1 MARSD
6 RPGVPYAN
14 RTGGPGVPPLQGP
27 VKPGSI
33 REAKTPEIRKSQ
45 PGRPAPS
52 PPDRRENRFMTNLM
66 VVLHTILSDR
76 DAAEKRLKE
85 YGYKNVRRDIGLLVY
100 LVDKLQREML
110 ETMPERRLNY
120 YARMAKEAQIVIDFP
135 GAVPRGRH
143 LLVEVRDLAA
153 ITEAAMRS
161 ECVLCMR
168 DGREVKNCRLRE
180 ALITVAPPSEWSR
193 TGCEY
198 RNPAS
203 QLIQGEDV
211 TI

>member
-1 MARSD
+1 MARND
-6 RPGVPYAN
+6 RPV
-14 RTGGPGVPPLQGP
+14 P
-27 VKPGSI
+27 VKRQEAVKHPGAAGKAQSPTI
-33 REAKTPEIRKSQ
+33 GRKAV
-45 PGRPAPS
+45 APS